1 MKATEDFLD
10 VTLIAHVIT
19 ASKELQSVS
28 TETLSYRDL
37 AKQIVSKFVTISI
50 PNINDNN
57 MDDSNVTPVSG
68 ETPTT
73 GDASATDEESATEE
87 VAATNEESAT
97 EEVAA
102 TNEESAADEESPTE
116 GESFND
122 SVYAYAVD
130 LLGLGLFWHAF
141 RDSVREGDG
150 DRIVRY
156 WKFMAAIFRHEKH
169 YNYSNEVFNLV
180 AQTLLLSP
188 RQLSELKWSRT
199 INTSG
204 RVGKNIPV
212 DLHMEHLNRQLK
224 IMTRNLGS
232 NVSPHTTQRAAKA
245 LAVTDV
251 IRMQFLKA
259 TDMSDN
265 KQHHTIPSISKDLLI
280 MQQQLTA
287 ERVFKLLECRNH
299 SVHIYKDHKPL
310 FTSINWNGINKWIRE
325 RIVNYN

>member
-10 VTLIAHVIT
+10 VTLIAHVI
-19 ASKELQSVS
+19 AAGKELQSVS

-57 MDDSNVTPVSG
+57 MDDSNVTPVFG

-73 GDASATDEESATEE
+73 GDASATDKESATEE

-102 TNEESAADEESPTE
+102 ADEESPTE
-116 GESFND
+116 EESFND

-169 YNYSNEVFNLV
+169 YNYSNETFNLV

-188 RQLSELKWSRT
+188 RQVSELKWT
-199 INTSG
+199 
-204 RVGKNIPV
+204 
-212 DLHMEHLNRQLK
+212 
-224 IMTRNLGS
+224 
-232 NVSPHTTQRAAKA
+232 
-245 LAVTDV
+245 
-251 IRMQFLKA
+251 
-259 TDMSDN
+259 
-265 KQHHTIPSISKDLLI
+265 
-280 MQQQLTA
+280 
-287 ERVFKLLECRNH
+287 
-299 SVHIYKDHKPL
+299 
-310 FTSINWNGINKWIRE
+310 
-325 RIVNYN
+325 